1 MHDRLR
7 SLARDHAADR
17 DGPAGRP
24 GSAGP
29 ERLRRL
35 RRLAAAMVVATALAV
50 AVAAAALVLIVRL
63 LAPQPGEWAVPW
75 RLGPVRIEV
84 GVPQLV
90 RLVTSPAF
98 APWLAGHGID
108 TRWGPVTAEWQPATR
123 ELALHCR
130 PCSLPVAALG
140 PVPLRLERLTLRM
153 RNDFDRLAGTLE
165 AAAGN
170 RRIAL
175 DWLGEMRADGIALGF
190 GGPPVPIA
198 DAYAVLA
205 PSLPELAT
213 ARIGGSVVLR
223 GHLHLPSGRLE
234 LRPQVDGFRVEG
246 LGTEAWVGAR
256 SACGPGAGLRHDDW
270 LVRAVIAAEDQRF
283 HTHAGFDLQEL
294 IAAFE
299 LNREHGAVRRGAST
313 LDQQL
318 AKLLVTGSGRDATRK
333 LRELLYAVEMERT
346 LGKSGILRL
355 YLDNAPWGDGLC
367 GAEAAA
373 RHYFGRGA
381 RALAPVQAVWLASML
396 NNPRRAAD
404 RWALEGRPDPARTGR
419 IAHGLRSAAGL
430 RPIERRALRSSLAR
444 GAEPRLAAVAVPRPP
459 EASRPEDR
467 APLQFAGR

>member
-1 MHDRLR
+1 MRDLLR
-7 SLARDHAADR
+7 SPARDSAADR
-17 DGPAGRP
+17 GCPADGNEATGADR
-24 GSAGP
+24 
-29 ERLRRL
+29 RRRL
-35 RRLAAAMVVATALAV
+35 GRLLGAIAVATVAALAI
-50 AVAAAALVLIVRL
+50 AAAAAVLIVRL

-75 RLGPVRIEV
+75 RLGPVRLEV

-90 RLVTSPAF
+90 RLVTSTAF

-108 TRWGPVTAEWQPATR
+108 TRWGPVKAEWQPATR

-130 PCSLPVAALG
+130 PCRLPVPALG
-140 PVPLRLERLTLRM
+140 PVPLRLERLTLRV

-165 AAAGN
+165 AAAGD
-170 RRIAL
+170 RRISL
-175 DWLGEMRADGIALGF
+175 DWQGELGVDGIALRF
-190 GGPPVPIA
+190 DGPQVAIA

-213 ARIGGSVVLR
+213 ARIAGSVVLR
-223 GHLHLPSGRLE
+223 GRLHLPSGRLA
-234 LRPQVDGFRVEG
+234 LTPQVDGFEVQG
-246 LGTEAWVGAR
+246 LGTEAWIGAR
-256 SACGPGAGLRHDDW
+256 SACGPGARLRHDDW

-283 HTHAGFDLQEL
+283 HTHPGYDLQEL
-294 IAAFE
+294 VAAFE

-373 RHYFGRGA
+373 RHYFGRSA

-396 NNPRRAAD
+396 NNPQRAAD
-404 RWALEGRPDPARTGR
+404 RWSLEGRPDPARTGR
-419 IAHGLRSAAGL
+419 IAHGLRAAAGL
-430 RPIERRALRSSLAR
+430 RPSERRAFRASLAR
-444 GAEPRLAAVAVPRPP
+444 GGEPRSSASAMPRRVDTATPP
-459 EASRPEDR
+459 NRE
-467 APLQFAGR
+467 PLQVAAR